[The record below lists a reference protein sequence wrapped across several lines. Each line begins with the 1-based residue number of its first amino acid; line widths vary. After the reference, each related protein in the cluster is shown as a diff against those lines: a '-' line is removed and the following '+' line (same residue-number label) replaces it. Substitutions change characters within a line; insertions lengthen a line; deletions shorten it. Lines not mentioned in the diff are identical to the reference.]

1 MSKLKPIV
9 LSGPSG
15 CGKSTIIKKLMAEH
29 PTKFGFSV
37 SHTTR
42 KPRPGEVDGK
52 DYRFTDRETMEKEV
66 SEGLFIESAVY
77 SNNMYGTSKKAVQDV
92 IDAGRICLLDIDAQ
106 GVQSIKKTSWE
117 CILIF
122 MKPPSMEELERRLK
136 QRGTESED
144 AIKDRLKAGQFELEY
159 GSIPGNYDYTV
170 VNDNLEVAYDE
181 LKHIINK
188 EMSVF

>member
-1 MSKLKPIV
+1 
-9 LSGPSG
+9 
-15 CGKSTIIKKLMAEH
+15 MAEH